1 MQIENEIAGGKTEVV
16 ETPEVTDAADET
28 NDVSEDNAEQEAVEG
43 EEPDDTA
50 SEDGEVDKEMKTI
63 KKALNKK
70 NRYIDNQRARI
81 RALEAE
87 MQNLQSKFSQNK
99 PEAPVME
106 KFDSVLDYMKA
117 DQNFTLEQKLAEQ
130 ANKQQIQALQQQQQM
145 ARQIQDQSMAEH
157 MTEMMTTNPD
167 VNKTIRDNAPIIQQ
181 MPDHIAALMYEIDNA
196 PAATYALAKEGR
208 LQDIYYMPPH
218 VAANYLVQAEQ
229 RGMQYLQQAARPQ
242 PKQAPAPIGSLK
254 GAGKSS
260 QKPLSQMSPNE
271 LDKWRKS

>member
-1 MQIENEIAGGKTEVV
+1 MQGENEITGNETEVV
-16 ETPEVTDAADET
+16 NTPVETDAVEVKE
-28 NDVSEDNAEQEAVEG
+28 DVSEDVAEKEVVEG
-43 EEPDDTA
+43 EEPNEAA
-50 SEDGEVDKEMKTI
+50 SEDGEIDKEMKTI

-87 MQNLQSKFSQNK
+87 MQRLQTSYSQNK
-99 PEAPVME
+99 TEAPNIE
-106 KFDSVLDYMKA
+106 KFDSVLEYMKA
-117 DQNFTLEQKLAEQ
+117 EQNHTLDQKLAEQ
-130 ANKQQIQALQQQQQM
+130 SQKQQLDALKQQQQI
-145 ARQIQDQSMAEH
+145 ARQQQDLSVAENMSEIMAS
-157 MTEMMTTNPD
+157 NPD
-167 VNKTIRDNAPIIQQ
+167 VSKTIRSNAQIIQS

-218 VAANYLVQAEQ
+218 IAANYLVQAEQ
-229 RGMQYLQQAARPQ
+229 RGLQYLQQSARPQ

-260 QKPLSQMSPNE
+260 KSIGSLSADE
-271 LDKWRKS
+271 IVKKYIK